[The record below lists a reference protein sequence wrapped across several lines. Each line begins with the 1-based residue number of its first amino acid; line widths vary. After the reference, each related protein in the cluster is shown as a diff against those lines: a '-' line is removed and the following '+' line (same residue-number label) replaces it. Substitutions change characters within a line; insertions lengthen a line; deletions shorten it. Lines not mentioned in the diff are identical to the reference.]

1 MPFLRFI
8 MLCCAL
14 FLTSLAQVGVAAQ
27 ETLAGQATSDAPATT
42 DTATT
47 DTSVTSNTTTTDA
60 RAASAPKPF
69 SNQYIS
75 SALGFKITVTH
86 ELKQLEDDTYEMR
99 FHAKSWFASIEE
111 VSRLRVDAESTQVI
125 PLHYTYKRR
134 GIGKNRD
141 AELTFDW
148 DKEIVTNNV
157 QNISWKMDIT
167 QRVQDK
173 LSYQLQ
179 IQQDLRAGEKKF
191 VYQIADGGR
200 LKEYGFEVIGEEVL
214 ETPLGKVDTIQ
225 VKRSRDD
232 DKRVTYAWLATDW
245 DFLLVRMQQEE
256 KGKTYDI
263 DLDTAMV
270 DGKQITSFD

>member
-1 MPFLRFI
+1 MMLLLRT
-8 MLCCAL
+8 MAL
-14 FLTSLAQVGVAAQ
+14 SSLLLLA
-27 ETLAGQATSDAPATT
+27 TLANA
-42 DTATT
+42 DTA
-47 DTSVTSNTTTTDA
+47 
-60 RAASAPKPF
+60 PKEF
-69 SNQYIS
+69 SNQYLS

-86 ELKQLEDDTYEMR
+86 ELTKLDDGTYQMR

-111 VSRLRVDAESTQVI
+111 ISRLRVDTETAQVI

-134 GIGKNRD
+134 GVGKNRD

-148 DKEIVTNNV
+148 DKQTVTNNV
-157 QNISWKMDIT
+157 QNTSWKMDIS

-179 IQQDLRAGEKKF
+179 IQQDLRAGKKKF

-200 LKEYGFEVIGEEVL
+200 LKEYGFEVIDEERL
-214 ETPLGKVDTIQ
+214 KTPLGEVATVQ
-225 VKRSRDD
+225 VKRSREDD
-232 DKRVTYAWLATDW
+232 ERVTYAWLAKDW

-263 DLDTAMV
+263 DLDTATV
-270 DGKQITSFD
+270 DGKKIETFNP

>member
-1 MPFLRFI
+1 MPFLRSI
-8 MLCCAL
+8 MWCCAL
-14 FLTSLAQVGVAAQ
+14 FLATFAQAGVAAQ
-27 ETLAGQATSDAPATT
+27 ETVASQE
-42 DTATT
+42 
-47 DTSVTSNTTTTDA
+47 TTDA
-60 RAASAPKPF
+60 SVIKNAPAAAPKPF

-86 ELKQLEDDTYEMR
+86 ELKQLDDDTYEMR

-134 GIGKNRD
+134 GVGKNRD

-148 DKEIVTNNV
+148 DKETVTNNV

-214 ETPLGKVDTIQ
+214 ETPLGKVDTVQ

-232 DKRVTYAWLATDW
+232 DKRVTYAWLAKKW

-256 KGKTYDI
+256 KGKTYDV

-270 DGKQITSFD
+270 DGKKITSFD